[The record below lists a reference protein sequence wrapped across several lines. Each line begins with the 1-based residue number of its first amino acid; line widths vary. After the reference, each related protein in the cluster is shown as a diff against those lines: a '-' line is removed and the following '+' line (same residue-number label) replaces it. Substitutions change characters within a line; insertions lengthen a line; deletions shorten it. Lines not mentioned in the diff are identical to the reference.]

1 MFVVDD
7 NKGGL
12 YKLACPKNKNKTAV
26 DIYRNMVGNTVNTF
40 INGLYNTDQDVGMK
54 MLNTLKETS
63 TFNGVNV
70 ILKQN
75 NMEGMK
81 YVRPGCT
88 MV

>member
-1 MFVVDD
+1 
-7 NKGGL
+7 
-12 YKLACPKNKNKTAV
+12 
-26 DIYRNMVGNTVNTF
+26 MVGNTVNTF